1 MVGESGTTYALNLS
15 VSDNPDQTVVI
26 SSISKS
32 LLAQAEHLMRS
43 MMRGLPVD
51 GYEIIKANRKEIYRD
66 ASFSMKLIDVYRSPV
81 LHG

>member
-1 MVGESGTTYALNLS
+1 
-15 VSDNPDQTVVI
+15 
-26 SSISKS
+26 
-32 LLAQAEHLMRS
+32 MRS

-51 GYEIIKANRKEIYRD
+51 GYEIIKATRKEIYRD